1 MLKYLGVKC
10 HDVCSY
16 FQMIWKKTNLERERK
31 QMWQMLMIDGWL
43 GKGYM
48 SVQCTVLLTYM

>member
-1 MLKYLGVKC
+1 MLKYLAVKC
-10 HDVCSY
+10 HHSY
-16 FQMIWKKTNLERERK
+16 FQMIWKKTNLEKERK

-48 SVQCTVLLTYM
+48 SVRCTVLLTYM